1 MIAMQSMIDTSQT
14 FNLDRSKICL
24 PDFDD
29 ELKKVQKDEQNQR
42 TELTVLSQDRND
54 WDDIFE
60 EFKDISFAQLQSI
73 IDSYKTKNAVA
84 VYKKIGKLIN
94 EAETTLSSN
103 VLLETVLQMVYKHQ
117 KQELEKELLDFLGTG
132 NIDLVSLLLQHR
144 RMIVATPIETTI
156 LLIKNAVNSTPEFL
170 TQQDIRNQVL
180 KSAEDAKNRK
190 LNPATKI
197 IKYPHVFRKY
207 EAGSTTA
214 MGFAGQK
221 FTLPVGTT
229 RMSYNTHEEIII
241 PAADQA
247 SNKNYLYTK
256 LLKISDL
263 DHFCKTVFPYE
274 TLNQIQSLVYPVAYK
289 TNENMLICA
298 PTGAGKT
305 DIALLTIIN
314 TIKQFSVVNG
324 ENEIDIQYDDF
335 KVIYV
340 APLKALAAEIVDKFS
355 KKLAPFNIQVRELT
369 GDMQL
374 TKAEILATQVIV
386 TTPEK
391 WDVVTRKANGDNDLV
406 SKVKLLIIDEVH
418 LLHEDR
424 GSVIETLVARTL
436 RQVESSQSMIRI
448 IGLSATLPN
457 FMDVADFL
465 GVNRQIGMFYFDQS
479 FRPKPLEQQLLGC
492 RGKAGSRQSK
502 ENIDKVAYD
511 KLSEMIQRG
520 YQVMVFVHSRK
531 ETVKSAR
538 NFIKLAESN
547 HEVDLFAPDPIEK
560 DKYSRSLVK
569 NRDKDMKEIFQF
581 GFGIHHAGMAR
592 SDRNLTEKMFK
603 DGAIKVLCCT
613 ATLAWGVNLPAD
625 CVIIKGTQVYDS
637 KKGGFIDLGISDVI
651 QIFGRGGRPGFGSAN
666 GTGILCTSNDRLDH
680 YVSLITQQHPIE
692 SRFGSK
698 LVDNLNAEISLG
710 SVTNVDE
717 AIEWLGY
724 TYMFVR
730 MRKNPFTY
738 GIDWEEIA
746 NDPQLY
752 ERRRKMIVVAARR
765 LHALQMIVFD
775 EVSMHF
781 IAKDLGRVSSD
792 FYLLNESVEIFNQM
806 CDPRATEADVLSMIS
821 MSSEF
826 DGIKF
831 REEESKELKR
841 LSDES
846 VECQIG
852 SQLDTPQGKANVLL
866 QAYFPD

>member
-1 MIAMQSMIDTSQT
+1 MA
-14 FNLDRSKICL
+14 
-24 PDFDD
+24 
-29 ELKKVQKDEQNQR
+29 
-42 TELTVLSQDRND
+42 
-54 WDDIFE
+54 
-60 EFKDISFAQLQSI
+60 
-73 IDSYKTKNAVA
+73 
-84 VYKKIGKLIN
+84 
-94 EAETTLSSN
+94 
-103 VLLETVLQMVYKHQ
+103 
-117 KQELEKELLDFLGTG
+117 
-132 NIDLVSLLLQHR
+132 
-144 RMIVATPIETTI
+144 
-156 LLIKNAVNSTPEFL
+156 
-170 TQQDIRNQVL
+170 
-180 KSAEDAKNRK
+180 
-190 LNPATKI
+190 
-197 IKYPHVFRKY
+197 
-207 EAGSTTA
+207 
-214 MGFAGQK
+214 FAGQK

-637 KKGGFIDLGISDVI
+637 KGWIH
-651 QIFGRGGRPGFGSAN
+651 R
-666 GTGILCTSNDRLDH
+666 
-680 YVSLITQQHPIE
+680 
-692 SRFGSK
+692 SRYFRC
-698 LVDNLNAEISLG
+698 
-710 SVTNVDE
+710 
-717 AIEWLGY
+717 Y
-724 TYMFVR
+724 
-730 MRKNPFTY
+730 
-738 GIDWEEIA
+738 
-746 NDPQLY
+746 
-752 ERRRKMIVVAARR
+752 
-765 LHALQMIVFD
+765 
-775 EVSMHF
+775 
-781 IAKDLGRVSSD
+781 SD
-792 FYLLNESVEIFNQM
+792 FW
-806 CDPRATEADVLSMIS
+806 
-821 MSSEF
+821 
-826 DGIKF
+826 
-831 REEESKELKR
+831 
-841 LSDES
+841 
-846 VECQIG
+846 
-852 SQLDTPQGKANVLL
+852 QGW
-866 QAYFPD
+866 

>member
-1 MIAMQSMIDTSQT
+1 MA
-14 FNLDRSKICL
+14 
-24 PDFDD
+24 
-29 ELKKVQKDEQNQR
+29 
-42 TELTVLSQDRND
+42 
-54 WDDIFE
+54 
-60 EFKDISFAQLQSI
+60 
-73 IDSYKTKNAVA
+73 
-84 VYKKIGKLIN
+84 
-94 EAETTLSSN
+94 
-103 VLLETVLQMVYKHQ
+103 
-117 KQELEKELLDFLGTG
+117 
-132 NIDLVSLLLQHR
+132 
-144 RMIVATPIETTI
+144 
-156 LLIKNAVNSTPEFL
+156 
-170 TQQDIRNQVL
+170 
-180 KSAEDAKNRK
+180 
-190 LNPATKI
+190 
-197 IKYPHVFRKY
+197 
-207 EAGSTTA
+207 
-214 MGFAGQK
+214 FAGQK

-547 HEVDLFAPDPIEK
+547 HEVDL
-560 DKYSRSLVK
+560 L
-569 NRDKDMKEIFQF
+569 
-581 GFGIHHAGMAR
+581 H
-592 SDRNLTEKMFK
+592 LT
-603 DGAIKVLCCT
+603 L
-613 ATLAWGVNLPAD
+613 
-625 CVIIKGTQVYDS
+625 S
-637 KKGGFIDLGISDVI
+637 KRI
-651 QIFGRGGRPGFGSAN
+651 N
-666 GTGILCTSNDRLDH
+666 IL
-680 YVSLITQQHPIE
+680 
-692 SRFGSK
+692 
-698 LVDNLNAEISLG
+698 
-710 SVTNVDE
+710 
-717 AIEWLGY
+717 
-724 TYMFVR
+724 
-730 MRKNPFTY
+730 
-738 GIDWEEIA
+738 
-746 NDPQLY
+746 
-752 ERRRKMIVVAARR
+752 
-765 LHALQMIVFD
+765 
-775 EVSMHF
+775 EV
-781 IAKDLGRVSSD
+781 
-792 FYLLNESVEIFNQM
+792 
-806 CDPRATEADVLSMIS
+806 
-821 MSSEF
+821 
-826 DGIKF
+826 
-831 REEESKELKR
+831 
-841 LSDES
+841 
-846 VECQIG
+846 
-852 SQLDTPQGKANVLL
+852 
-866 QAYFPD
+866 